1 VTGFFTNFW
10 NFLQGS
16 VLNTVSAIT
25 SDISASLEPAVVTFA
40 TIYVM
45 VWGYLHLRGAI
56 EEPIMEAAKRIVMLG
71 IIMGIVLSLWSYNDV
86 FVDFFVNTP
95 QELSSTIIS
104 GNTAIST
111 VDGIWLKGGDVAGSL
126 LNEAGIFK
134 DNGIEFYI
142 AGFAVYA
149 IVGIVCI
156 WVAYLFSLSIVGV
169 GILLAIGPLF
179 ILGLLFDSTKRF
191 FEAWIAQ
198 LSNYALIIV
207 IAAIASKLLLAV
219 LDKYATDAQALGA
232 GVTTAQ
238 AMQLCIACGFI
249 GLIMKQVPSI
259 AAGLASGI
267 ALSSYNALSRSINW
281 AAGGTGR
288 SLYQFSRGMGD
299 AKAGEKP
306 SRYLSVTRNLGNRT
320 YGAGKSLANAVAGNN
335 QTTGGKIARNKV
347 F

>member
-1 VTGFFTNFW
+1 MGFFTNFW

-40 TIYVM
+40 TIYIM

-71 IIMGIVLSLWSYNDV
+71 IIMGVVLNLWSYNAV

-95 QELSSTIIS
+95 QALSGSIIS
-104 GNTAIST
+104 GNTAIT
-111 VDGIWLKGGDVAGSL
+111 TIDGVWLNGASVADAL
-126 LNEAGIFK
+126 LEQGGIFG
-134 DNGIEFYI
+134 NNSIGFFI
-142 AGFAVYA
+142 AGYAVYFF
-149 IVGIVCI
+149 VGLICI
-156 WVAYLFSLSIVGV
+156 WMAYLFCLSIVGV

-198 LSNYALIIV
+198 LSNYALVII
-207 IAAIASKLLLAV
+207 IAAIASKLLLQV
-219 LDKYATDAQALGA
+219 LDTYASNAKVLGA
-232 GVTTAQ
+232 AVTTAE
-238 AMQLCIACGFI
+238 AMQLCLACGFI
-249 GLIMKQVPSI
+249 LVIMKQVPSI

-288 SLYQFSRGMGD
+288 SLYQFGRGMGD

-335 QTTGGKIARNKV
+335 QSAGGKIARNKV